1 MSVAAAAVPESALQR
16 FRRAFAQPSAWTMCL
31 FGFGSGLPFLLLGVT
46 LGYWFREQGMS
57 LGNIGLVSWI
67 SLLYVLK
74 FLWAPLLDRWA
85 PPILA
90 RLGRRRGWLLLA
102 QVGVAVGLVAM
113 ALIGPGGNLVLF
125 LVALTLTTF
134 SGATQDCVVDAY
146 RIEIAPKEDQG
157 ALITT
162 YSLGYRIGL
171 VLAGAGAL
179 YSADLVDW
187 PATYLILAALML
199 LPALMTL
206 YAQEPP
212 VPADVRPDA
221 AAVSPAHAGE
231 HGAVAVMRAA
241 LIEYFRPIVE
251 FFRRNGVELALTLLL
266 FVGLYKLPDQIIG
279 VMAGPFYLDLGF
291 TKSQIATVSK
301 VYGVWLGFA
310 GALLGGIGVTILG
323 VRRSLLIAALGVA
336 LSNLAFLLMA
346 AYPGQNWSFIAA
358 ISADNFCQGFAGS
371 VLVAF
376 MSGLADIRFSATQY
390 ALLASL
396 SNMPGKLLG
405 GVSGFFV
412 EAFGYQAFFALSA
425 ASIVPTL
432 WLYWR
437 LRPHMEPPPRAG

>member
-1 MSVAAAAVPESALQR
+1 
-16 FRRAFAQPSAWTMCL
+16 MCL

-74 FLWAPLLDRWA
+74 FLWAPLLDRWP

-102 QVGVAVGLVAM
+102 QLGVAVGLVAM

-157 ALITT
+157 ALIAT

-179 YSADLVDW
+179 YSADLIDW
-187 PATYLILAALML
+187 PATYLVLAGLML
-199 LPALMTL
+199 LPVLTTV
-206 YAQEPP
+206 YAPEPP
-212 VPADVRPDA
+212 AMAGMRSDA
-221 AAVSPAHAGE
+221 AAAQPANTGK
-231 HGAVAVMRAA
+231 HGAVAVMRVA
-241 LIEYFRPIVE
+241 LVEYFRPIVE
-251 FFRRNGVELALTLLL
+251 FFSRNGFKLALLLLL

-310 GALLGGIGVTILG
+310 GALLGGVGATILG
-323 VRRSLLIAALGVA
+323 IRRSLLIAALGVA
-336 LSNLAFLLMA
+336 LSNLVFLLMA
-346 AYPGQNWSFIAA
+346 AYPGQSWSFVAA

-376 MSGLADIRFSATQY
+376 MSGLADVRFSATQY

-412 EAFGYQAFFALSA
+412 EAFGYETFFALSA

-437 LRPHMEPPPRAG
+437 LRPHMEQRPQTG

>member
-1 MSVAAAAVPESALQR
+1 VNVSAAAPVARESGLQR
-16 FRRAFAQPSAWTMCL
+16 FRRAFGRPGAWIVCL
-31 FGFGSGLPFLLLGVT
+31 FGFGSGLPFLLVGVT

-57 LGNIGLVSWI
+57 LGSIGLFSWI
-67 SLLYVLK
+67 SLLYVSK
-74 FLWAPLLDRWA
+74 FLWAPLLDKRAA
-85 PPILA
+85 PLLGA
-90 RLGRRRGWLLLA
+90 LGRRRSWLLLS
-102 QVGVAVGLVAM
+102 QLGVAAGLAAM
-113 ALIGPGGNLVLF
+113 ALIGPSDQNLAAF
-125 LVALTLTTF
+125 LVALTFTTF
-134 SGATQDCVVDAY
+134 CGATQDCVVDAY

-171 VLAGAGAL
+171 VLGGAL
-179 YSADLVDW
+179 ALYVADLVGW
-187 PATYLILAALML
+187 RTTYLLQAALML
-199 LPALMTL
+199 IPAAITL
-206 YAQEPP
+206 RALEP
-212 VPADVRPDA
+212 VAAVVQQPAPTA
-221 AAVSPAHAGE
+221 AAPAHAAGNP
-231 HGAVAVMRAA
+231 VVNA
-241 LIEYFRPIVE
+241 LREYLRPILE
-251 FFRRNGVELALTLLL
+251 FFQRNGAKLALTLLL

-310 GALLGGIGVTILG
+310 GALLGGIAATVIG

-336 LSNLAFLLMA
+336 LSNLVFLLMA
-346 AYPGQNWSFIAA
+346 ANPGQIWSFIVT

-376 MSGLADIRFSATQY
+376 MSGLADVRFSATQY

-396 SNMPGKLLG
+396 SNLPGKLLG

-412 EAFGYQAFFALSA
+412 ESFGFQAFFALSA
-425 ASIVPTL
+425 VSIVPTL

-437 LRPHMEPPPRAG
+437 LRPHMDTPASTS

>member
-1 MSVAAAAVPESALQR
+1 
-16 FRRAFAQPSAWTMCL
+16 
-31 FGFGSGLPFLLLGVT
+31 
-46 LGYWFREQGMS
+46 
-57 LGNIGLVSWI
+57 
-67 SLLYVLK
+67 
-74 FLWAPLLDRWA
+74 
-85 PPILA
+85 
-90 RLGRRRGWLLLA
+90 
-102 QVGVAVGLVAM
+102 
-113 ALIGPGGNLVLF
+113 
-125 LVALTLTTF
+125 
-134 SGATQDCVVDAY
+134 
-146 RIEIAPKEDQG
+146 
-157 ALITT
+157 
-162 YSLGYRIGL
+162 
-171 VLAGAGAL
+171 
-179 YSADLVDW
+179 
-187 PATYLILAALML
+187 
-199 LPALMTL
+199 
-206 YAQEPP
+206 
-212 VPADVRPDA
+212 
-221 AAVSPAHAGE
+221 
-231 HGAVAVMRAA
+231 MRVA

-251 FFRRNGVELALTLLL
+251 FFRRNGIELAVTLLL

-376 MSGLADIRFSATQY
+376 MSGLADVRFSATQY

-412 EAFGYQAFFALSA
+412 EAFGYETFFALSA

-437 LRPHMEPPPRAG
+437 LRPQMEQPAARRLKMAPLAATISRTGAESENETARTQCQTFLYATLTMPWLIASRTSRGSTSGRSTRQFCLRCAVVQAWSLTTRDASCMTSRCCRVPGNLLKPRRFVLRSRHSSESPANRCSVTIR

>member
-1 MSVAAAAVPESALQR
+1 VNVAAAAAPESALRR

-74 FLWAPLLDRWA
+74 FVWAPLLDRWP

-102 QVGVAVGLVAM
+102 QLGVAVGLVAM
-113 ALIGPGGNLVLF
+113 ALTGPGGNLVLF

-187 PATYLILAALML
+187 PATYLILAGLML

-206 YAQEPP
+206 YAPEPP
-212 VPADVRPDA
+212 AMVEARFDA
-221 AAVSPAHAGE
+221 TAVQPAHTGE
-231 HGAVAVMRAA
+231 RGAFAVMRVA

-251 FFRRNGVELALTLLL
+251 FFRRNGIELALTLLL

-412 EAFGYQAFFALSA
+412 EAFGYEAFFALSA

-437 LRPHMEPPPRAG
+437 LRPHMEQLPRAG

>member
-1 MSVAAAAVPESALQR
+1 MNVAAPALPESALQR
-16 FRRAFAQPSAWTMCL
+16 FRRAFAQPAAWTMCL

-74 FLWAPLLDRWA
+74 FLWAPLLDRR
-85 PPILA
+85 PPPLLA

-102 QVGVAVGLVAM
+102 QLGVAVGLVAM
-113 ALIGPGGNLVLF
+113 ALIGPAGNLVLF

-146 RIEIAPKEDQG
+146 RIEIAPQEDQG

-179 YSADLVDW
+179 YAADLFDW
-187 PATYLILAALML
+187 RATYLALAALML
-199 LPALMTL
+199 LPAVMTL
-206 YAQEPP
+206 YAPEPP
-212 VPADVRPDA
+212 VAEAPL
-221 AAVSPAHAGE
+221 
-231 HGAVAVMRAA
+231 RAA
-241 LIEYFRPIVE
+241 SAAPVYRIESTSSVVVRAATEYFRPIVE
-251 FFRRNGVELALTLLL
+251 FFRRNGTTLALTLLL
-266 FVGLYKLPDQIIG
+266 FVGLFKLPDQIIG

-310 GALLGGIGVTILG
+310 GALLGGIGATVLG

-346 AYPGQNWSFIAA
+346 AYPGQSWSFIAA

-376 MSGLADIRFSATQY
+376 MSTLADVRFSATQY

-412 EAFGYQAFFALSA
+412 ESFGYQAFFILSA
-425 ASIVPTL
+425 VSIVPTL

-437 LRPHMEPPPRAG
+437 LRPHMEPLPPTG

>member
-1 MSVAAAAVPESALQR
+1 MSAAAGTVSDSGLQR
-16 FRRAFAQPSAWTMCL
+16 FRRAFARPASWIICV
-31 FGFGSGLPFLLLGVT
+31 FGFGSGLPFLLVGVT
-46 LGYWFREQGMS
+46 LGYWFREQGLS
-57 LGNIGLVSWI
+57 LGAIGVFSWI
-67 SLLYVLK
+67 SLLYVMK
-74 FLWAPLLDRWA
+74 FLWAPLLDRRAA
-85 PPILA
+85 PSVFA
-90 RLGRRRGWLLLA
+90 RLGRRRGWLLLS
-102 QVGVAVGLVAM
+102 QLGVAGGLAVMAM
-113 ALIGPGGNLVLF
+113 IGPGGQLSVFLAVL
-125 LVALTLTTF
+125 ALTTF
-134 SGATQDCVVDAY
+134 CGATQDCVVDAY

-157 ALITT
+157 AMITT

-171 VLAGAGAL
+171 VLGGAL
-179 YSADLVDW
+179 ALYAADLFDW
-187 PATYLILAALML
+187 RTTYLLMAAFML

-206 YAQEPP
+206 YAPEPP
-212 VPADVRPDA
+212 SVPADTAPA
-221 AAVSPAHAGE
+221 AAATGLAMSGME
-231 HGAVAVMRAA
+231 AA
-241 LIEYFRPIVE
+241 LRDFLRPVTE
-251 FFRRNGVELALTLLL
+251 FFTRNGAKLALTFLL

-310 GALLGGIGVTILG
+310 GALLGGIAATVLG

-346 AYPGQNWSFIAA
+346 ANPGQVWSFISA

-396 SNMPGKLLG
+396 SNLPGKVLG

-412 EAFGYQAFFALSA
+412 ESFGFQAFFALSA
-425 ASIVPTL
+425 VSILPTL

-437 LRPHMEPPPRAG
+437 LRPHMDTVPPAPAS

>member
-1 MSVAAAAVPESALQR
+1 MNVAAPAMPESALRR
-16 FRRAFAQPSAWTMCL
+16 FRRAFAQPAAWTMCL

-67 SLLYVLK
+67 SLLYVFK
-74 FLWAPLLDRWA
+74 FIWAPLLDRW
-85 PPILA
+85 PPPVLA
-90 RLGRRRGWLLLA
+90 NLGRRRGWLLLA
-102 QVGVAVGLVAM
+102 QLGVAAGLVAM
-113 ALIGPGGNLVLF
+113 ALVGPAGNLVLF
-125 LVALTLTTF
+125 LIALTLTTF

-146 RIEIAPKEDQG
+146 RIEIAPPEDQG

-179 YSADLVDW
+179 YAADLFDW
-187 PATYLILAALML
+187 PTTYLTLAGLML

-206 YAQEPP
+206 YAPEPP
-212 VPADVRPDA
+212 VVEAPFRA
-221 AAVSPAHAGE
+221 AAAQTAHAGE
-231 HGAVAVMRAA
+231 SNAAAVMRTA
-241 LIEYFRPIVE
+241 LTEYFRPIVE
-251 FFRRNGVELALTLLL
+251 FFRRNGAMLSLTLLV

-310 GALLGGIGVTILG
+310 GALLGGISATVLG

-336 LSNLAFLLMA
+336 LSNLVFLLMA
-346 AYPGQNWSFIAA
+346 AYPAQNWSFIAA

-376 MSGLADIRFSATQY
+376 MSSLADVRFSATQY

-412 EAFGYQAFFALSA
+412 ESFGYEAFFILSA
-425 ASIVPTL
+425 VSIVPTL

-437 LRPHMEPPPRAG
+437 LRPHMEPPPPAG

>member
-1 MSVAAAAVPESALQR
+1 MSAAEPVVAESALRR

-57 LGNIGLVSWI
+57 LGGVGLVSTI
-67 SLLYVLK
+67 SLLYVFK
-74 FLWAPLLDRWA
+74 FIWAPLLDRWQ
-85 PPILA
+85 PPLLA

-102 QVGVAVGLVAM
+102 QLGVAVGLVAM
-113 ALIGPGGNLVLF
+113 ACIGPGGNLTLF
-125 LVALTLTTF
+125 LTALALTTF

-171 VLAGAGAL
+171 VFAGAGAL
-179 YSADLVDW
+179 YAADLIDW
-187 PATYLILAALML
+187 PTTYLILASLML
-199 LPALMTL
+199 LPAAMTL
-206 YAQEPP
+206 FATEPP
-212 VPADVRPDA
+212 VVEAPFRIADTPSTPV
-221 AAVSPAHAGE
+221 GE
-231 HGAVAVMRAA
+231 TGAVAVMRAA

-251 FFRRNGVELALTLLL
+251 FFRRNGAKLALTLLL

-301 VYGVWLGFA
+301 VYGVWLGFG
-310 GALLGGIGVTILG
+310 GALLGGIAATVIG

-346 AYPGQNWSFIAA
+346 AYPAQNWSFVVA

-376 MSGLADIRFSATQY
+376 MSGLADLRFSATQY

-396 SNMPGKLLG
+396 SNLPGKVLG

-412 EAFGYQAFFALSA
+412 QWFGFEAFFVVSA
-425 ASIVPTL
+425 VSIVPTL

-437 LRPHMEPPPRAG
+437 LRPYMDPPPSAS